1 MQLMSRDPVRIRLTG
16 RGGQGVI
23 LAGAILAEAA
33 MYDGKDVVETHE
45 YGPEARLG
53 ATKADIIV
61 SHRFIAFPEVLQADA
76 LLCLSYDGYLRYG
89 GNLSPGGL
97 RILDSSLQP
106 EMDEGEDMIFLP
118 LKEIAKNL
126 GNEVVINIVGLG
138 ALAGLSRLVSEDSM
152 HLAVLKRVKAEFRT
166 LNEQA
171 LKVGFELAEQ
181 GTSRDSS
188 F

>member
-1 MQLMSRDPVRIRLTG
+1 MQLTSRDPVRIRLTG

-53 ATKADIIV
+53 ATKADVIV
-61 SHRFIAFPEVLQADA
+61 SHHFIAFPEVLQADV
-76 LLCLSYDGYLRYG
+76 LLCLSHDGYLRYG
-89 GNLSPGGL
+89 RSLSPGGL
-97 RILDSSLQP
+97 RILDSSLQS
-106 EMDEGEDMIFLP
+106 EMGEDEDMIYLP

-126 GNEVVINIVGLG
+126 GNEVAINIVGLG
-138 ALAGLSRLVSEDSM
+138 ALAGLSGLISADSM
-152 HLAVLKRVKAEFRT
+152 HLAVLKRVKTEFRM

-171 LKVGFELAEQ
+171 LEAGFELAMQ
-181 GTSRDSS
+181 GTLRGSS
-188 F
+188 V